1 MVFTD
6 NYLHE
11 MPYDIQLL
19 IVEYS
24 KCKYHNICVNVA
36 TNSTLNK
43 RRMYVSKR
51 MHKKIMNLK
60 YCYKNVEIN
69 SLEFIDRYKTAFFS
83 LKNHI
88 RDIISNLKIE
98 QIRDILSYNCILD
111 ANYVYKMI
119 YGDRIN
125 IIDYERELLL
135 EIILNMY
142 KTIINIKVV

>member
-11 MPYDIQLL
+11 MPNDIQLL

-24 KCKYHNICVNVA
+24 KCKYHNIYVNVA

-43 RRMYVSKR
+43 RKMYVSKR

-88 RDIISNLKIE
+88 RDIISNLKIDK
-98 QIRDILSYNCILD
+98 IRDILSYNCILD

-142 KTIINIKVV
+142 KTIINITDL

>member
-1 MVFTD
+1 
-6 NYLHE
+6 
-11 MPYDIQLL
+11 
-19 IVEYS
+19 
-24 KCKYHNICVNVA
+24 
-36 TNSTLNK
+36 
-43 RRMYVSKR
+43 MYVSKR

-60 YCYKNVEIN
+60 YCYRNVEIN

-83 LKNHI
+83 IKNHI